1 MGVPSTHRN
10 HEWSFSFWSLLWLG
24 DSWLQRLAM
33 YIHIQMHPYT
43 HTSVYI
49 HNIYTY
55 PHMYIYVYID
65 IRPYSDIRPQTSS
78 THSTARARC
87 SIFSMPACAC
97 LGKFDHDRFFC
108 SPEPWESMGLFKGI
122 VIPKRPNYS
131 GEWIV
136 LTYPDFGFWYAN
148 KYNYLYSEW
157 GWLMHQLV
165 AWGPTSHLNSIL
177 YHFFPKKVPPQYSWY
192 CLQ

>member
-1 MGVPSTHRN
+1 MNSTCIYPKNGFNRPKRTHLKWGYPQLIEIMNDHFRF
-10 HEWSFSFWSLLWLG
+10 EAYCDLG
-24 DSWLQRLAM
+24 IPDFRDSPCTSIYRC
-33 YIHIQMHPYT
+33 IHTHIHPYT
-43 HTSVYI
+43 FIIYI
-49 HNIYTY
+49 YIYTY
-55 PHMYIYVYID
+55 PHMYIYAYID

-131 GEWIV
+131 GE
-136 LTYPDFGFWYAN
+136 
-148 KYNYLYSEW
+148 
-157 GWLMHQLV
+157 
-165 AWGPTSHLNSIL
+165 
-177 YHFFPKKVPPQYSWY
+177 
-192 CLQ
+192 